1 MKKWEKSVHVNS
13 LFHERGFFVE
23 ERGKGK
29 MDTVSAEQKRAVEFI
44 CERRSVRHF
53 SSTPIPVDVC

>member
-1 MKKWEKSVHVNS
+1 MNS

-53 SSTPIPVDVC
+53 SSTPIAVDVC